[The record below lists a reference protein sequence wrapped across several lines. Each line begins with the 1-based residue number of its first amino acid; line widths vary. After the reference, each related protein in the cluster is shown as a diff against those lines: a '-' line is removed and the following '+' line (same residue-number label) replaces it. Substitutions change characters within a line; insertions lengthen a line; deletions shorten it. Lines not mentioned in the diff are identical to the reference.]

1 MTRIRIRSYHLDGYG
16 HVNNARYLEF
26 LEEARW
32 AFFERHNLLRLLD
45 GIMMV
50 VARIDIRYLRTTQEG
65 QTLDIATR
73 IQSAEPRQVMLRQTI
88 RRSDTGKTAAE
99 ADITL
104 VPVSTANGRSTD
116 LPAELL
122 IFLTEHTHAES

>member
-1 MTRIRIRSYHLDGYG
+1 MTRIHIRSYHLDGYG

-32 AFFERHNLLRLLD
+32 AFFEQHNLLRLLE

-50 VARIDIRYLRTTQEG
+50 VARIDIRYLRAAQAG
-65 QTLDIATR
+65 QTLTVSTR
-73 IQSAEPRQVMLRQTI
+73 IQSAAPRQVMLRQTVS
-88 RRSDTGKTAAE
+88 RADNGKTAAE

-104 VPVSTANGRSTD
+104 VPVSAATGRTAG
-116 LPAELL
+116 LPAGLL
-122 IFLTEHTHAES
+122 AFLTEHTQAES

>member
-32 AFFERHNLLRLLD
+32 AFFGQESLPRLPE
-45 GIMMV
+45 GIMIV
-50 VARIDIRYLRTTQEG
+50 VARADIRYLRAAREG
-65 QTLDIATR
+65 QTLAVSTR
-73 IQSAEPRQVMLRQTI
+73 VRTAAPRRITLRQTI
-88 RRSDTGKTAAE
+88 SRTSDGKTAVA

-104 VPVSTANGRSTD
+104 VPVSAADGRTAD
-116 LPAELL
+116 LPPELPAA
-122 IFLTEHTHAES
+122 LTRHPRTEP